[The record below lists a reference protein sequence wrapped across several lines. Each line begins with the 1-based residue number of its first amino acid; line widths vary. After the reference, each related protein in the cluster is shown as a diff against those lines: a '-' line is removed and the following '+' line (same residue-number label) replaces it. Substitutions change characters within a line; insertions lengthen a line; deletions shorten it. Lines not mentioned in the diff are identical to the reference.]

1 MQKTIG
7 IPAIGTTQFQD
18 PWKIAEAVSIDTDIL
33 LSRDPFDAE
42 KWENGPMVK
51 RQPDIKEKKVECTCH
66 TTTADTLTF

>member
-51 RQPDIKEKKVECTCH
+51 RQPDIKEKKWNAHAIQQRQTH
-66 TTTADTLTF
+66 